1 LKRQL
6 KPERGQ
12 EDVNARWAWKPG
24 NERSRTV
31 HCSDYVRSVLTLSF
45 VAHHQRAQSDLIGAR
60 LRPGKSEGS
69 ASKVKAMKPKSNA
82 WKLIRSAALCLFAC
96 LTVGCTTLPSLE
108 NRSSSTAD
116 MDTATT
122 RLGRANAPR
131 VIAHPGMSGFHTLP
145 DGRDAFAARV
155 RLAQTAERTLDVQY
169 YIWCKDMTGTLL
181 FAALR
186 QAGDRGVRVR
196 LLLDDNNTAGLDATL
211 TALDAHPNIE
221 VRLFNPFV
229 FRGFRA
235 LGYLTDFGRANRRM
249 HNKSFTADSQA
260 AIIGGRNI
268 GDAYFGAADDML
280 FTDLDVMAIGP
291 VVDQVSKDFDRYWSS
306 NSSYPV
312 GRLLG
317 TVNPAA
323 LEELSRAA
331 LEIEHSPRA
340 VAYTRALRASSS
352 VDDLVKGSLN
362 LEWAPARMISDDP
375 AKGLGLAEPGDL
387 LFDKIEET
395 MGEPVADLN
404 MVSPYFVP
412 TDAGVSA
419 FATLASRGVKV
430 RVLTNALEATDVAAV
445 HAGYAKHRKALLE
458 AGVSL
463 YELRRQTQAA
473 RTRKIIGTGSST
485 SSLHSKT
492 FSVDRL
498 HVFIGSFNFDQRSA
512 KLNTEMGFVIDS
524 PVLADRIAAAFDQRI
539 PAEAYEVRLSA
550 ERQLY
555 WLEQRGKTV
564 LRHDVE
570 PGTSFAQRVGVAFMS
585 LLPIEWLL

>member
-1 LKRQL
+1 MHSL
-6 KPERGQ
+6 
-12 EDVNARWAWKPG
+12 
-24 NERSRTV
+24 
-31 HCSDYVRSVLTLSF
+31 
-45 VAHHQRAQSDLIGAR
+45 
-60 LRPGKSEGS
+60 
-69 ASKVKAMKPKSNA
+69 
-82 WKLIRSAALCLFAC
+82 ALCLFAC

-108 NRSSSTAD
+108 DRPGSTAD
-116 MDTATT
+116 LDTAATL
-122 RLGRANAPR
+122 LGRANAPR

-155 RLAQTAERTLDVQY
+155 LLAQAAERTLDVQY
-169 YIWCKDMTGTLL
+169 YIWGKDMTGTLL

-196 LLLDDNNTAGLDATL
+196 LLLDDNNTSGLDATL

-229 FRGFRA
+229 VRGVRA
-235 LGYLTDFGRANRRM
+235 LGYLTDFARANRRM
-249 HNKSFTADSQA
+249 HNKSFTADSQVT
-260 AIIGGRNI
+260 IIGGRNV

-291 VVDQVSKDFDRYWSS
+291 VVDEVSKNFDRYWSS

-312 GRLLG
+312 ERLLG
-317 TVNPAA
+317 KVAPVA

-340 VAYTRALRASSS
+340 VAYTGALRASTF
-352 VDDLVKGSLN
+352 VADLVKGSLD

-375 AKGLGLAEPGDL
+375 AKGLGQAGEGDL
-387 LFDKIEET
+387 LFDKIEQT

-412 TDAGVSA
+412 TDAGVRAFSA
-419 FATLASRGVKV
+419 LADRGVKV

-445 HAGYAKHRKALLE
+445 HAGYAKHREAMLE

-463 YELRRQTQAA
+463 FELRRRTPVA
-473 RTRKIIGTGSST
+473 RTRKLLGNGSST

-492 FSVDRL
+492 FSVDRR

-512 KLNTEMGFVIDS
+512 RLNTEMGFVIDS
-524 PVLADRIAAAFDQRI
+524 AVLADRIATAFDQRI
-539 PAEAYEVRLSA
+539 PAEAYEVRLSPQH
-550 ERQLY
+550 RLY
-555 WLEQRGKTV
+555 WLEQRGKSV
-564 LRHDVE
+564 VRHDVE
-570 PGTSFAQRVGVAFMS
+570 PGTSVGQRIGVAFLS

>member
-1 LKRQL
+1 M
-6 KPERGQ
+6 KP
-12 EDVNARWAWKPG
+12 
-24 NERSRTV
+24 
-31 HCSDYVRSVLTLSF
+31 
-45 VAHHQRAQSDLIGAR
+45 QSDGCPLHHRAVRRNETTALGIVAYRHGYQ
-60 LRPGKSEGS
+60 
-69 ASKVKAMKPKSNA
+69 V
-82 WKLIRSAALCLFAC
+82 IRSAALGLFIC

-108 NRSSSTAD
+108 NRTESTAD
-116 MDTATT
+116 LDTATT
-122 RLGRANAPR
+122 RLGRANVPR
-131 VIAHPGMSGFHTLP
+131 VAGHPGMSGFLTLP

-186 QAGDRGVRVR
+186 EAGDRGVRVR
-196 LLLDDNNTAGLDATL
+196 LLLDDNNTSGLDATL

-229 FRGFRA
+229 FRGVRA
-235 LGYLTDFGRANRRM
+235 LGYLTDFDRANRRM

-260 AIIGGRNI
+260 TIIGGRNI

-291 VVDQVSKDFDRYWSS
+291 VVDEVSKNFDRYWSS
-306 NSSYPV
+306 SSSYPV
-312 GRLLG
+312 DRLLG
-317 TVNPAA
+317 TVNPIA

-331 LEIEHSPRA
+331 LDIERSPRA
-340 VAYTRALRASSS
+340 VAYTRALRASTS
-352 VDDLVKGSLN
+352 VDELVKGSLK

-375 AKGLGLAEPGDL
+375 AKGLGLAGQGDL
-387 LFDKIEET
+387 LFDQIEKT

-412 TDAGVSA
+412 TDAGVRA
-419 FATLASRGVKV
+419 FAALGKRGVNV

-463 YELRRQTQAA
+463 YELRRQTPTV
-473 RTRKIIGTGSST
+473 RTRKLVGTGSST

-512 KLNTEMGFVIDS
+512 QLNTEMGFVIDS
-524 PVLADRIAAAFDQRI
+524 PVLADRIATAFDQRI
-539 PAEAYEVRLSA
+539 PAEAYEVRLSP
-550 ERQLY
+550 EHQLY

-570 PGTSFAQRVGVAFMS
+570 PGTSFGERVGVAFMS
-585 LLPIEWLL
+585 MLPIEWLL

>member
-1 LKRQL
+1 
-6 KPERGQ
+6 
-12 EDVNARWAWKPG
+12 
-24 NERSRTV
+24 
-31 HCSDYVRSVLTLSF
+31 
-45 VAHHQRAQSDLIGAR
+45 
-60 LRPGKSEGS
+60 
-69 ASKVKAMKPKSNA
+69 
-82 WKLIRSAALCLFAC
+82 
-96 LTVGCTTLPSLE
+96 LPSLE
-108 NRSSSTAD
+108 SRPGSAAD
-116 MDTATT
+116 LDTAAT

-131 VIAHPGMSGFHTLP
+131 VIAHPGMSGFHTLS

-155 RLAQTAERTLDVQY
+155 LLAQAAERTLDVQY

-196 LLLDDNNTAGLDATL
+196 LLLDDNNTSGLDATL
-211 TALDAHPNIE
+211 AALDAHPNIE

-229 FRGFRA
+229 FRGVRA
-235 LGYLTDFGRANRRM
+235 LDYLTDFARANRRM

-260 AIIGGRNI
+260 TIIGGRNV
-268 GDAYFGAADDML
+268 GDAYFGAADDVL

-291 VVDQVSKDFDRYWSS
+291 VVDEVSKDFDRYWSS

-312 GRLLG
+312 NRLLG
-317 TVNPAA
+317 TVDPVV
-323 LEELSRAA
+323 LEELSVAA
-331 LEIEHSPRA
+331 LEVEHSPRA
-340 VAYTRALRASSS
+340 VAYTSALRASTF
-352 VDDLVKGSLN
+352 VDELVKGRLD

-375 AKGLGLAEPGDL
+375 AKGLGLAGHGDL
-387 LFDKIEET
+387 LFDKIAAT

-412 TDAGVSA
+412 TDAGVRA
-419 FATLASRGVKV
+419 FAALASRGVNV

-458 AGVSL
+458 AGVSI
-463 YELRRQTQAA
+463 YELRRRTLAV
-473 RTRKIIGTGSST
+473 RTRKMVGTGSSA

-512 KLNTEMGFVIDS
+512 QLNTEMGFVIDS
-524 PVLADRIAAAFDQRI
+524 PVLADRIAVAFDQRI
-539 PAEAYEVRLSA
+539 PAEAYEVGLSA
-550 ERQLY
+550 DGQLY

-585 LLPIEWLL
+585 MLPIEWLL

>member
-1 LKRQL
+1 
-6 KPERGQ
+6 
-12 EDVNARWAWKPG
+12 
-24 NERSRTV
+24 
-31 HCSDYVRSVLTLSF
+31 
-45 VAHHQRAQSDLIGAR
+45 
-60 LRPGKSEGS
+60 
-69 ASKVKAMKPKSNA
+69 
-82 WKLIRSAALCLFAC
+82 
-96 LTVGCTTLPSLE
+96 
-108 NRSSSTAD
+108 
-116 MDTATT
+116 
-122 RLGRANAPR
+122 
-131 VIAHPGMSGFHTLP
+131 MSGFHTLP

-155 RLAQTAERTLDVQY
+155 LLAQTAERTLDVQY

-196 LLLDDNNTAGLDATL
+196 LLLDDNNTSGLDATL

-229 FRGFRA
+229 FRGIRA
-235 LGYLTDFGRANRRM
+235 LGYLTDFARANRRM

-260 AIIGGRNI
+260 TIIGGRNV
-268 GDAYFGAADDML
+268 GDAYFGAADDVL

-291 VVDQVSKDFDRYWSS
+291 VVDEVSRDFDRYWSS
-306 NSSYPV
+306 DSSYPV
-312 GRLLG
+312 DRLLG
-317 TVNPAA
+317 TVDRVA
-323 LEELSRAA
+323 LEELSTAA
-331 LEIEHSPRA
+331 QEIERSPRS
-340 VAYTRALRASSS
+340 VAYTSALRASTF
-352 VDDLVKGSLN
+352 VDELANGSLD

-375 AKGLGLAEPGDL
+375 AKGLGLVGDGDL
-387 LFDKIEET
+387 LFDKIEAT

-412 TDAGVSA
+412 TDEAVRA
-419 FATLASRGVKV
+419 FAALAGRGVKV

-463 YELRRQTQAA
+463 YELRRQAQAVK
-473 RTRKIIGTGSST
+473 TKKIVGTGSST

-512 KLNTEMGFVIDS
+512 RLNTEMGFVIDS
-524 PVLADRIAAAFDQRI
+524 PVLADRIATAFDRRI

-550 ERQLY
+550 EHRLY

-570 PGTSFAQRVGVAFMS
+570 PGTSFGQRVGVALMS
-585 LLPIEWLL
+585 MLPIEWLL